1 MLRRSPGGASGV
13 GAVPDAAYLRTQ
25 AMRCRRLARASST
38 EQAAA
43 TLTGMADD
51 YDRQADAAALPLP
64 LRPRG

>member
-1 MLRRSPGGASGV
+1 M
-13 GAVPDAAYLRTQ
+13 PDAAYFRTQ

-38 EQAAA
+38 EQGAA

-51 YDRQADAAALPLP
+51 YDRQAEAATVPLL

>member
-1 MLRRSPGGASGV
+1 M
-13 GAVPDAAYLRTQ
+13 PDAAYLRTQ

-38 EQAAA
+38 EQGAA